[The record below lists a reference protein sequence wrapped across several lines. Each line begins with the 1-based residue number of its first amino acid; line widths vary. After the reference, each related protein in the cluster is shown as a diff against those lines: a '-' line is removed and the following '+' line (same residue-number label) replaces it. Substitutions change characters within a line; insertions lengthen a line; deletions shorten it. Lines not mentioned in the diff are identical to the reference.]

1 MSYRK
6 KVGQYTIEKVLGVGG
21 YGQVY
26 LTTHKKKQEKIA
38 VKVSRDRE
46 TLMREYSFMKQ
57 LSQLDGFMK
66 IFEYR
71 QLEDDDYFA
80 AELLGKNL
88 SYNYNDR
95 ILSLE
100 CVCAI
105 GIELIDR
112 IEKMHENDIIHR
124 DIKPSQFVLSADKK
138 SIVLIDFGM
147 ASFYR
152 VNGKHKEFK
161 TRRRCRGTV
170 SYASIN
176 NHLGFRQS
184 RRDDL
189 ESLCY
194 SLIYLVRGG
203 LPWKIETYIEGFKK
217 WKLILNQK
225 INISDKELF
234 GDLPVEFSAMLKYT
248 RKLCYDQT
256 PNYSYLKS
264 LLAKFLNSDKVWQ
277 YFDWLESPDKPRE
290 RRSSQIVDGAT
301 IITKL
306 KREKKV
312 YERRPKKVKFTTK
325 EMHHSKETNDLNF
338 NSIITENLKPLNK
351 TATRKHHQKHNLS
364 MIDKNDRKTS
374 IDSHSDSKNG
384 HLHMPNYA
392 NNEMEGFK
400 IKKYKSKKSMR
411 LYKVLSALDIDK
423 IEKTNEL
430 KKQGSCSNSIGQN
443 SGLLHEGSDECGT
456 PKLDLPEFKN
466 RDLIIK
472 ARAIFA
478 ENSALENHRCDVF

>member
-1 MSYRK
+1 MSFRK

-26 LTTHKKKQEKIA
+26 LTTHRKKQEKIA
-38 VKVSRDRE
+38 IKVSRDRE
-46 TLMREYSFMKQ
+46 TLMREYSFLKQ
-57 LSQLDGFMK
+57 LSKLDGFMK
-66 IFEYR
+66 IYEYR

-112 IEKMHENDIIHR
+112 IEKMHENNIIHR
-124 DIKPSQFVLSADKK
+124 DMKPSQFVLSADQK

-147 ASFYR
+147 ACFYR
-152 VNGKHKEFK
+152 VNGQHKEFK
-161 TRRRCRGTV
+161 TRRKCRGTV

-203 LPWKIETYIEGFKK
+203 LPWKLETYVEGFKK
-217 WKLILNQK
+217 WKVVLNQK
-225 INISDKELF
+225 INITDKELF
-234 GDLPVEFSAMLKYT
+234 GDLPIEFSAMLKYT

-256 PNYSYLKS
+256 PNYSYMKS
-264 LLAKFLNSDKVWQ
+264 LMEKFLNSDKIWH
-277 YFDWLESPDKPRE
+277 YFDWLESPDKPRQ
-290 RRSSQIVDGAT
+290 RRCSQIVDGAT
-301 IITKL
+301 TITKL

-312 YERRPKKVKFTTK
+312 YERRPKKVKFSVKDMHHNK
-325 EMHHSKETNDLNF
+325 EMNNPDFNNIISEKFKSISKTT
-338 NSIITENLKPLNK
+338 IQ
-351 TATRKHHQKHNLS
+351 KHRHKHNLS
-364 MIDKNDRKTS
+364 MIDERDRKTS
-374 IDSHSDSKNG
+374 IDSHSDSKNS

-423 IEKTNEL
+423 IEKPNEL
-430 KKQGSCSNSIGQN
+430 KKMGSCSNSIGQT
-443 SGLLHEGSDECGT
+443 SGLLQEGSDECST
-456 PKLDLPEFKN
+456 PKLELPEFKN

-478 ENSALENHRCDVF
+478 DNSALENHRCLVF